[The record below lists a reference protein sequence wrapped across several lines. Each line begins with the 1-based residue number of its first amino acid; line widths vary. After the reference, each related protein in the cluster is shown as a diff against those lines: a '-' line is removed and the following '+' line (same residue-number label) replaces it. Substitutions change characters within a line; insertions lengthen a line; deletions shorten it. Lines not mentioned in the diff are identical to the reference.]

1 MRGSFAVMAAERFDH
16 RMLVLLTEA
25 DEIEMRTPRG
35 DGSMSSR
42 PIWVVVVD
50 HVPYVRSYAGE
61 RGRWYRRAKADGR
74 AELGVEGEAL
84 AVRAVPDGG
93 AELDEKISAAYHVKY
108 GRHAPGPTEAMVTPP
123 VVATTMRLEPA
134 DG

>member
-1 MRGSFAVMAAERFDH
+1 MAAGRFDH
-16 RMLVLLTEA
+16 RTLLLLTEA

-35 DGSMSSR
+35 DGSVSSR

-50 HVPYVRSYAGE
+50 HVPYVRSYAAE
-61 RGRWYRRAKADGR
+61 RGRWYRRARADGQ
-74 AELGVEGEAL
+74 AELGLEGETL
-84 AVRAVPDGG
+84 AVRVVPDGG
-93 AELDEKISAAYHVKY
+93 SGLDEKISAAYHAKY

-123 VVATTMRLEPA
+123 VVATTLRLEPA